1 MGFRVLRV
9 EDLPYLGQSPG
20 GAAYA
25 HVRFICAPGVS
36 LEHVWE
42 KESERERESARGER
56 ERDRGT
62 RYFEAGAFLYSR
74 TTTNIIP
81 RETLNTAYINPMRPE
96 RTISIY
102 INLNNIKSTSI
113 IYIGLSIYLC
123 TNPT

>member
-42 KESERERESARGER
+42 KESQRKREREMDRER
-56 ERDRGT
+56 E
-62 RYFEAGAFLYSR
+62 
-74 TTTNIIP
+74 
-81 RETLNTAYINPMRPE
+81 ME
-96 RTISIY
+96 R
-102 INLNNIKSTSI
+102 
-113 IYIGLSIYLC
+113 
-123 TNPT
+123 